1 MFWKKRR
8 KQTATQTR
16 GVTIWLTGLSG
27 AGKTTIGQ
35 AVVTRLNELEVPS
48 TLLDSDSLRLG
59 LCADLGYDE
68 EDRAENVRR
77 VAEVAALMR
86 TAGICPVVALMS
98 PYKEGRDLARY
109 RSSSRFIEVYVD
121 TPLAVCRERDPKGLY
136 DLYAAGRLKNLSGVD
151 LPYEVPQMPEITIR
165 TEHTPVPAAVAQ
177 IVDAVASLRQQPISA

>member
-1 MFWKKRR
+1 M
-8 KQTATQTR
+8 
-16 GVTIWLTGLSG
+16 
-27 AGKTTIGQ
+27 
-35 AVVTRLNELEVPS
+35 TRLNELEVPS